1 MFKRNCVVRNTK
13 YAKFFFYLYFN
24 SILGSDSDEIWEG
37 TPCGTVITSSQIIRL
52 PVESDTLLYA
62 PNMVTFLFEI
72 SQNIHETSLLS
83 IIFIYLFIRT
93 ASTLCNPVV
102 NKYTQD
108 CILLKGLISNIKIH
122 RVLTTVLH
130 Y

>member
-1 MFKRNCVVRNTK
+1 MVTDLDINLVYASTRRCILGSAK
-13 YAKFFFYLYFN
+13 YANVCFHYIFHCFI

-37 TPCGTVITSSQIIRL
+37 TTCGTVITSEQIIRL

-83 IIFIYLFIRT
+83 IIFIYL
-93 ASTLCNPVV
+93 LELQV
-102 NKYTQD
+102 
-108 CILLKGLISNIKIH
+108 
-122 RVLTTVLH
+122 H
-130 Y
+130 YAA